1 MSNTSG
7 YVVYHRHKITTT
19 KKQTLFPFLAPMASV
34 SKYSIK
40 SQTKSISLPCRSH
53 PTTFEIEELL
63 SNIKTTVAEAS
74 SAEAICNNLSQLTG
88 LYKCMN
94 NLLASST
101 TQVLMSQEQN
111 KKWVNELVDES
122 VRFLDICGSIS
133 EMLSEI
139 KDHSIDLVCALRR
152 RMGDHLIIENSIMKY
167 NCFRKKLRKHVK
179 GLNTSLKQ
187 VDNLSGGGSAVVD
200 SDNHHLAAVIRAIIG
215 VSEMTILGFESLL
228 MFFSASVSKPNR
240 WSIVVSKIMH
250 KEMVACEDQKE
261 NGSVNEFGNIDAA
274 LKILCKFGFCSEKGN
289 HVQIAQCRLERVGA
303 HIERMESG
311 LECIFRFLVQIRV
324 SLLNII
330 SQ

>member
-1 MSNTSG
+1 
-7 YVVYHRHKITTT
+7 
-19 KKQTLFPFLAPMASV
+19 MASV
-34 SKYSIK
+34 SKFSIK

-53 PTTFEIEELL
+53 PTTLEIEELL
-63 SNIKTTVAEAS
+63 SKIKTTVAEAS

-94 NLLASST
+94 NLLASPT
-101 TQVLMSQEQN
+101 TQVLMSHEQN
-111 KKWVNELVDES
+111 KKWVHELVDES
-122 VRFLDICGSIS
+122 VKFLDICGSIS

-139 KDHSIDLVCALRR
+139 KGHSRDLVCALRR
-152 RMGDHLIIENSIMKY
+152 RMGDQRITENSIMKY
-167 NCFRKKLRKHVK
+167 NCFRKKLKKHVK

-187 VDNLSGGGSAVVD
+187 VDNLSAGGGSVVVD
-200 SDNHHLAAVIRAIIG
+200 SNNHHLAAVIRAVIG

-228 MFFSASVSKPNR
+228 MFFSASVPKPNR
-240 WSIVVSKIMH
+240 WSTVVSKIMH

-261 NGSVNEFGNIDAA
+261 NGSVNDFENIDAA

-311 LECIFRFLVQIRV
+311 LECIFRFLFQTRV
-324 SLLNII
+324 SLLNFI